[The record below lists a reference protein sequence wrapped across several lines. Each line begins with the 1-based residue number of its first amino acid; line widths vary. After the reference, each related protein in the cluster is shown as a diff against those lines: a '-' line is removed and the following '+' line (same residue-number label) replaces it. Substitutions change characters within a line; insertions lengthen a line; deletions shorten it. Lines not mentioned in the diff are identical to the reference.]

1 MAETKLK
8 EAEEQTYNI
17 QLDLQAIGIITYI
30 IILSL
35 LSRNIITNTRL
46 IYYFWVID
54 LLLVFEF
61 LNLLK
66 SNKVNFF

>member
-1 MAETKLK
+1 MVETKLK

-17 QLDLQAIGIITYI
+17 QLDLQSIGIITYI

>member
-1 MAETKLK
+1 MVETKLK

-46 IYYFWVID
+46 IYYFWVIN

>member
-1 MAETKLK
+1 MVETKLK

>member
-1 MAETKLK
+1 LAETKLK

-46 IYYFWVID
+46 IYYF
-54 LLLVFEF
+54 
-61 LNLLK
+61 
-66 SNKVNFF
+66 